1 MQKTIFLT
9 NCELFAFRGDNS
21 SHWCY
26 NSKKINKNIEMITM
40 KNIYKCTNG
49 IVIIIPEGAEIDL
62 ESIATAKQLGN
73 PLDDLTKRQR
83 EIIDMVISGFSNKYI
98 AGELS
103 ISEGTVKRIIYNA
116 YRVLGI
122 TCRGELINLLTT
134 F

>member
-1 MQKTIFLT
+1 MTQYMQKPIFLT

-62 ESIATAKQLGN
+62 
-73 PLDDLTKRQR
+73 
-83 EIIDMVISGFSNKYI
+83 
-98 AGELS
+98 
-103 ISEGTVKRIIYNA
+103 
-116 YRVLGI
+116 
-122 TCRGELINLLTT
+122 
-134 F
+134 